1 MPAKAEVEARQV
13 PGQGSLPAGLR
24 DKLSHPAEQERKKP
38 EGQIFG
44 NVI

>member
-1 MPAKAEVEARQV
+1 MPAKAEVEARQALG
-13 PGQGSLPAGLR
+13 PGSLSAGLR